1 MGLYILSFV
10 NENYLVDVLP
20 KWLQIENVRS
30 LIFHIDSFAF
40 GFFCVFLVRLL
51 YKQVYDNQ
59 FRLGYFNFFN
69 TFVEDFSNK
78 THF

>member
-40 GFFCVFLVRLL
+40 VFFFFVSFL
-51 YKQVYDNQ
+51 
-59 FRLGYFNFFN
+59 FGYLQ
-69 TFVEDFSNK
+69 TGLW
-78 THF
+78 